1 MSTVL
6 AYSIAQVCTIACV
19 GRTSVY
25 QAIKTGQL
33 RAIKRGRR
41 TLVLAVDLRAWLE
54 KLPAIEAKPADKTD
68 KIGPRNEMR

>member
-6 AYSIAQVCTIACV
+6 AYSIAQVCTITCV